1 MANGYPGYGE
11 EENEDEGGPMLPPI
25 LRDPVGV
32 LTRGRVWMILGFL
45 CVLVPAIFGAH
56 YAPLQYEATT
66 QLMLTAKRIP
76 DEYVPTTIL
85 AGVSE
90 QFQAIRGQVFTRPV
104 LAAAVHETGLYRE
117 DVSKVPIDVLADR
130 LRGAISISS
139 TASRDE
145 HNRERSVVYRISMR
159 DGDPQ
164 VAANAVNHIAGKLI
178 DQSILYRTE
187 QSRVTSDFMR
197 REFEQADE
205 ALRAHQ
211 RKLVAFREKHRG
223 SLPEEEAATISK
235 LDRLES
241 QRRSVI
247 LQINDVQLRQRLL
260 QTAGASAAAANP
272 RGDDVEALR
281 EKLARDL
288 ALYTPEHPNIVSLK
302 HQIEIAEKNGT
313 SPGGSAKS
321 REEAARAS
329 ELASLRAQLAS
340 IDGAVAQLESFI
352 GKTPKITEE
361 FRALEREEKVLQDSY
376 SEYLRKL
383 KNAELSR
390 SMENAQKGASMTRIE
405 EAIAPRTP
413 VIPRVVFYVAAVI
426 AAVGAGL
433 LLALLHAL
441 VKPVV
446 VDEDH
451 MASVSDLPIL
461 GSIPR
466 MS

>member
-1 MANGYPGYGE
+1 MANGYPGFGDDLDA
-11 EENEDEGGPMLPPI
+11 ENKSGPMLPPV

-32 LTRGRVWMILGFL
+32 LRRGKTWAILSFL
-45 CVLVPAIFGAH
+45 LLLLPALFGAH
-56 YAPLQYEATT
+56 VAPLQYEATT

-76 DEYVPTTIL
+76 DEYVPTIIL

-90 QFQAIRGQVFTRPV
+90 QFQAIRGQVFTRPT
-104 LAAAVHETGLYRE
+104 LAAVIRDTGLYEE
-117 DVSKVPIDVLADR
+117 DQKKVPIDVLVEK
-130 LRGAISISS
+130 LRNSVTIGS

-145 HNRERSVVYRISMR
+145 HNRERSVVYRISIR
-159 DGDPQ
+159 DESPKI
-164 VAANAVNHIAGKLI
+164 AADVVNMIASKLI

-205 ALRAHQ
+205 ALRTHQ
-211 RKLVAFREKHRG
+211 RRLVAFREKHRG

-260 QTAGASAAAANP
+260 QTGAGAGAAAP
-272 RGDDVEALR
+272 PDDLAALKER
-281 EKLARDL
+281 LAQQL

-302 HQIEIAEKNGT
+302 HQIEIAEKAGK
-313 SPGGSAKS
+313 SPNSTRS
-321 REEAARAS
+321 REQMARDS

-340 IDGAVAQLESFI
+340 IEAEVERLDSLVTM
-352 GKTPKITEE
+352 TPKITEE
-361 FRALEREEKVLQDSY
+361 FQALKREEKVLQESY

-383 KNAELSR
+383 KSAELSR
-390 SMENAQKGASMTRIE
+390 SMENAQKGASLTRIE
-405 EAIAPRTP
+405 EAIAPRSP
-413 VIPRVVFYVAAVI
+413 VIPRLLFYIVAVVAAV
-426 AAVGAGL
+426 GFGL
-433 LLALLHAL
+433 VMALLHEL
-441 VKPVV
+441 IKPVV

-451 MASVSDLPIL
+451 MASVSELPIL